1 MRSKEEGAVVRSAK
15 NRYECS
21 AEPVCR
27 VLVKGKG
34 VVMSHLHILPSRLS
48 VPSPVLC

>member
-1 MRSKEEGAVVRSAK
+1 MVRSAK

-21 AEPVCR
+21 AEPLCR

-34 VVMSHLHILPSRLS
+34 IVMSHFHILPNRSS
-48 VPSPVLC
+48 MPSPVLC